1 MHDLLAFDFRAKLK
15 FCFFGPNGRF
25 LSQRAIGATPP

>member
-1 MHDLLAFDFRAKLK
+1 MHDLAFDFRAKFK
-15 FCFFGPNGRF
+15 IWIFGPNGRF